1 MVLEKQGPFIQF
13 SFAFGGRQP
22 AELDRH
28 IVKAAGAQPAPEM
41 AQPRYNHAADIELD
55 IRPGQILDDGFQPE
69 LAHLRDA
76 NVSCFQ
82 EAPLVLDYLRKGKI
96 VVPDLILLDI
106 NMPEMDGWEFL
117 YHLDRMGISSD
128 VMMLSSSIH
137 WEDISKARNFDRVKC
152 YIEKPLT
159 EDKIEEFIVQ
169 QNFVPLDLD

>member
-1 MVLEKQGPFIQF
+1 
-13 SFAFGGRQP
+13 
-22 AELDRH
+22 
-28 IVKAAGAQPAPEM
+28 M
-41 AQPRYNHAADIELD
+41 AQVKRYKNIVLIDDDDINNMLN
-55 IRPGQILDDGFQPE
+55 RQFLTF
-69 LAHLRDA
+69 HLRDA